1 MNTRPHAGGF
11 QLAARMNRV
20 SPSAVREILKVAD
33 QPDVLSFAG
42 GLPAPEL
49 FPVEEIAQAYAE
61 TFAQEGRQS
70 LQYSVTEG
78 HGPLREWIA
87 ARLGSRGVPTS
98 VDEVL
103 ITSGSQ
109 QGVDL
114 VSRLLLDRGD
124 RVIVENP
131 TYLAGLQ
138 SFDGYEAMPVAV
150 PSDAQGLCVDGLD
163 VVLDAQHPALI
174 YLVPDF
180 QNPAG
185 TTLAADRRAP
195 LMELARRHGVP
206 VLEDDPYGEIRFAG
220 RPAPMLAALDP
231 DQVIQLGTFSKTLVP
246 GIRLGWI
253 RASREIIGRL
263 TILKQAA
270 DLHTSTLSQRAVAR
284 LLETFDYDAHLEVL
298 RGVYRSRCTAMN
310 RALARAMP
318 REAQWV
324 LPEGGLF
331 LWVRLPPGIQDD
343 DVFRAAI
350 ARRVAVVP
358 GHAFFVGQ
366 DQHTHIRLSFS
377 NRSEELIESGMAMLG
392 AAVNELV
399 PVEPPA
405 PRRAPPQ
412 VILGAPVKVR
422 GRLRR

>member
-1 MNTRPHAGGF
+1 
-11 QLAARMNRV
+11 MNRV

-33 QPDVLSFAG
+33 QPEVLSFAG

-49 FPVEEIAQAYAE
+49 FPVQEIAQAYAE
-61 TFAQEGRQS
+61 TFAEEGRQA

-87 ARLGSRGVPTS
+87 ARLGTRGVPTAA
-98 VDEVL
+98 DEILV
-103 ITSGSQ
+103 TSGSQ

-150 PSDAQGLCVDGLD
+150 PSDAQGLCVDDLD
-163 VVLDAQHPALI
+163 RVLDAQRPALI

-195 LMELARRHGVP
+195 LMEMARRHGVP

-220 RPAPMLAALDP
+220 QAAPMLAGIDP

-253 RASREIIGRL
+253 RASREVIGRL

-284 LLETFDYDAHLEVL
+284 LLETFDYDAHLTSL
-298 RGVYRSRCTAMN
+298 RAVYRRRCTAMN
-310 RALARAMP
+310 RALGRAMP
-318 REAQWV
+318 REAHWV
-324 LPEGGLF
+324 VPEGGLF
-331 LWVRLPPGIQDD
+331 LWVRLPPGIRDD
-343 DVFRAAI
+343 EVFNAAI
-350 ARRVAVVP
+350 ARHVAVVP
-358 GHAFFVGQ
+358 GHPFFVGQ

-377 NRSEELIESGMAMLG
+377 NRSEDLIESGMATLG
-392 AAVNELV
+392 AAVSELV
-399 PVEPPA
+399 PVEPPR
-405 PRRAPPQ
+405 PRRALPQ
-412 VILGAPVKVR
+412 EIVGASVKVR